1 MRQSSDKFMDEL
13 LKDNIPQPPRAAD
26 EMMAGFEDKM
36 ADMIDKR
43 IDAAFAK
50 FKEQIEKAAPVP
62 PEESSGQPDVTEV
75 SSDQYIRPE
84 EEKPGVDS
92 TIENK

>member
-1 MRQSSDKFMDEL
+1 MRQTSEQFMDEV
-13 LKDNIPQPPRAAD
+13 LKDNIQQPTRPAD

-43 IDAAFAK
+43 LDAAFAK

-62 PEESSGQPDVTEV
+62 PEESSGQPDVTEL
-75 SSDQYIRPE
+75 SSQQE
-84 EEKPGVDS
+84 EGAQDES
-92 TIENK
+92 ES

>member
-1 MRQSSDKFMDEL
+1 
-13 LKDNIPQPPRAAD
+13 
-26 EMMAGFEDKM
+26 M

-62 PEESSGQPDVTEV
+62 PEESTGQPDVTEV
-75 SSDQYIRPE
+75 SSDQVDGTD
-84 EEKPGVDS
+84 PGDA
-92 TIENK
+92 E

>member
-1 MRQSSDKFMDEL
+1 MRQTSDKFMDEL
-13 LKDNIPQPPRAAD
+13 LKDNIQPKRPAD
-26 EMMAGFEDKM
+26 ELMAGFEDKM

-62 PEESSGQPDVTEV
+62 PEESPGQPDVTED
-75 SSDQYIRPE
+75 SSQQEDGTVE
-84 EEKPGVDS
+84 CDLE
-92 TIENK
+92 

>member
-13 LKDNIPQPPRAAD
+13 LKDNIQKPTRAAD

-75 SSDQYIRPE
+75 SSDQE
-84 EEKPGVDS
+84 EGAQDES
-92 TIENK
+92 ES

>member
-1 MRQSSDKFMDEL
+1 MRQTSDKFMDEL
-13 LKDNIPQPPRAAD
+13 LKDNIQPKRPAD
-26 EMMAGFEDKM
+26 ELMAGFEDKM

-62 PEESSGQPDVTEV
+62 PEESSGQPDVNEGSPKQEEGTGEG
-75 SSDQYIRPE
+75 DPE
-84 EEKPGVDS
+84 
-92 TIENK
+92 

>member
-1 MRQSSDKFMDEL
+1 
-13 LKDNIPQPPRAAD
+13 
-26 EMMAGFEDKM
+26 M

-62 PEESSGQPDVTEV
+62 PEESSGQPDVTED
-75 SSDQYIRPE
+75 SSKQVDETVEGDPE
-84 EEKPGVDS
+84 
-92 TIENK
+92 

>member
-13 LKDNIPQPPRAAD
+13 LKDNIQQPTRAAD

-75 SSDQYIRPE
+75 NSVQE
-84 EEKPGVDS
+84 EGAQDES
-92 TIENK
+92 ES

>member
-1 MRQSSDKFMDEL
+1 MRQTSEQFMNEV
-13 LKDNIPQPPRAAD
+13 LKDNIQQPTRPAD

-50 FKEQIEKAAPVP
+50 FKEQIDKAAPVP
-62 PEESSGQPDVTEV
+62 PEESTGQPDVTDH
-75 SSDQYIRPE
+75 SSQQE
-84 EEKPGVDS
+84 EGAQDES
-92 TIENK
+92 ES

>member
-13 LKDNIPQPPRAAD
+13 LKDNIQQPTRNAD

-62 PEESSGQPDVTEV
+62 PEESTGHPDVTEV
-75 SSDQYIRPE
+75 SSDQVDGTD
-84 EEKPGVDS
+84 PGDA
-92 TIENK
+92 E

>member
-1 MRQSSDKFMDEL
+1 MRQTSDKFMDEL
-13 LKDNIPQPPRAAD
+13 LKDNIQPKRPAD
-26 EMMAGFEDKM
+26 ELMAGFEDKM

-62 PEESSGQPDVTEV
+62 PEESPGQPDGTED
-75 SSDQYIRPE
+75 SSQQE
-84 EEKPGVDS
+84 EGAQDES
-92 TIENK
+92 ES

>member
-13 LKDNIPQPPRAAD
+13 LKDNIQLPTRAAD

-62 PEESSGQPDVTEV
+62 SEESAGQPDVTEV
-75 SSDQYIRPE
+75 SSMQEGGAQDE
-84 EEKPGVDS
+84 SES
-92 TIENK
+92 

>member
-1 MRQSSDKFMDEL
+1 MRQTSDKFMDEL
-13 LKDNIPQPPRAAD
+13 LKDNIQPKRPAD
-26 EMMAGFEDKM
+26 ELMAGFEDKM

-62 PEESSGQPDVTEV
+62 PEQGSEQPDGTED
-75 SSDQYIRPE
+75 SSQQE
-84 EEKPGVDS
+84 EGAQDES
-92 TIENK
+92 ES

>member
-1 MRQSSDKFMDEL
+1 MRQTSEQFMNEV
-13 LKDNIPQPPRAAD
+13 LKDNIKQPTRPAD

-43 IDAAFAK
+43 LDAAFAK

-62 PEESSGQPDVTEV
+62 PEESSGQPDVTEL
-75 SSDQYIRPE
+75 SSQQE
-84 EEKPGVDS
+84 EGTVEGDDPQ
-92 TIENK
+92 

>member
-13 LKDNIPQPPRAAD
+13 LKDNIQQPTRAAD

-62 PEESSGQPDVTEV
+62 SEESAGQPDVTEV
-75 SSDQYIRPE
+75 SSMQEGGAQDE
-84 EEKPGVDS
+84 SES
-92 TIENK
+92 

>member
-13 LKDNIPQPPRAAD
+13 LKDNIQQPTRAAD

-75 SSDQYIRPE
+75 SSVQE
-84 EEKPGVDS
+84 EGAQDES
-92 TIENK
+92 ES

>member
-13 LKDNIPQPPRAAD
+13 LKDNIQQPTRAAD

-75 SSDQYIRPE
+75 SSTQEDGTDQGE
-84 EEKPGVDS
+84 DS
-92 TIENK
+92 E

>member
-1 MRQSSDKFMDEL
+1 MRQTSDKFMEEL
-13 LKDNIPQPPRAAD
+13 LKDNTPQPIRQPD
-26 EMMAGFEDKM
+26 EMMAGFVDKM
-36 ADMIDKR
+36 ADMIDER

-50 FKEQIEKAAPVP
+50 FKEQTEKAAPVP
-62 PEESSGQPDVTEV
+62 PEESPGQPDVTEG
-75 SSDQYIRPE
+75 SFDQIIRPE